1 MAIQVIIS
9 DLDKTKQ
16 IVMNSLK
23 IQNILTN
30 KRDTCDFSIVSHSGD
45 SYVPNMGSE
54 VIILDGATRV
64 FGGVITRIESVPMA
78 FSAVQHKIFCQDYT
92 RLFDKRLIPDTYEN
106 ETAEAII
113 QQLKDNYFPTGFT
126 IDNVVAPVEIKYVS
140 FQYKP
145 LSVCMQMLADMI
157 GYDWYID
164 YNKDV
169 HFFER
174 EIRVAPFSL
183 SDTGGKYRYNSL
195 VIRKDNSQV
204 RNSII
209 VRGGEYIGSQTSF
222 DIQTNGVDF
231 TFPLPYKFAD
241 FAAHLT
247 GEVLNIGDDTKDPA
261 DAFDALYNFK
271 EKIIRFKEADKP
283 SASKTLI
290 VSGKPY
296 FPVIVRY
303 RSPASIATMS
313 AEEGGDGT
321 YEYLIK
327 DDSINTKAGARQR
340 AQAEILAYAETLSE
354 GEFIT
359 ESSGL
364 VAGQSITVQSDS
376 RGLDETFVINRV
388 TVTQF
393 TVDTF
398 LYSVSLITTKTM
410 DLIDILKKLL
420 LDKNNTIDVSPG
432 DISETIIAFE
442 DIGTFTDTLGTFS
455 SHGGAYR
462 YGVDGQQGRWNFATW
477 S

>member
-1 MAIQVIIS
+1 MAIQLTIS
-9 DLDKTKQ
+9 GLDKTRQ
-16 IVMNSLK
+16 IVMNSLR

-30 KRDTCDFSIVSHSGD
+30 KRDTADFSIVSHSGD
-45 SYVPNMGSE
+45 DYVPNMGSE
-54 VIILDGATRV
+54 VIVYDGATKV
-64 FGGVITRIESVPMA
+64 FGGVITKIDSVAKAFNVVEHRIY
-78 FSAVQHKIFCQDYT
+78 CQDYT
-92 RLFDKRLIPDTYEN
+92 RLFDKKLIPDTYEN
-106 ETAEAII
+106 QTAEDII
-113 QQLKDNYFPTGFT
+113 SQLKDNYFPSGFT
-126 IDNVVAPVEIKYVS
+126 INNVVAPVTIKYVA

-145 LSVCMQMLADMI
+145 LAVCMQMLADMI

-164 YNKDV
+164 YDKDV

-174 EIRVAPFSL
+174 EIRVAPFDL

-209 VRGGEYIGSQTSF
+209 VRGGEYVGAQTTF

-231 TFPLPYKFAD
+231 AYPLPYKFAD

-247 GEVLNIGDDTKDPA
+247 GEILSVGDDTKDPA
-261 DAFDALYNFK
+261 DSYDALYNFK
-271 EKIIRFKEADKP
+271 EKILKFKSADKP
-283 SASKTLI
+283 SASKTLK

-354 GEFIT
+354 GEFVT

-364 VAGQSITVQSDS
+364 VAGQSINVQSDT
-376 RGLDETFVINRV
+376 RGLDETFIINKV
-388 TVTQF
+388 TITQF
-393 TVDTF
+393 TADTF

-410 DLIDILKKLL
+410 DLIDVLKQLL
-420 LDKNNTIDVSPG
+420 LEKNNTIDVSPG
-432 DISETIIAFE
+432 DISETILAFE
-442 DIGTFTDTLGTFS
+442 DTGNFTDTLGTFS
-455 SHGGAYR
+455 SHGGTYR
-462 YGVDGQQGRWNFATW
+462 WGTDGQEGRWNFATW